1 MPIYIPTIINELRE
15 NTTEEQRKGL
25 SILENRFY
33 DCIELKKE
41 NSELMQKMHI
51 LTESQMNL
59 ENALGS
65 QADYFKQQISVLES
79 KLVDYSELLKR
90 CKEYVENVEVED
102 SSSEMKNALM
112 LLIDIKRKLND

>member
-1 MPIYIPTIINELRE
+1 MPIYIPTIIKELRE

-25 SILENRFY
+25 SILESRFY
-33 DCIELKKE
+33 ECIELKKE
-41 NSELMQKMHI
+41 NSELVQKIHI

-65 QADYFKQQISVLES
+65 QADYFKQQIGVLES
-79 KLVDYSELLKR
+79 KLFAYSELLKR

-102 SSSEMKNALM
+102 SSQEMKDALM
-112 LLIDIKRKLND
+112 LLIDIERMLND